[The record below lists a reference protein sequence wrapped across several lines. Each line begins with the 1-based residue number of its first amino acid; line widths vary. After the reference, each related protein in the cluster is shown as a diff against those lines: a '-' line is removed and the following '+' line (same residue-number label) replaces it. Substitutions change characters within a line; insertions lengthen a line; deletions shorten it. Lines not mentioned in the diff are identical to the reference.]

1 MENISNKKT
10 IYKIDKEDGRY
21 DLSIYGTDRAG
32 NTLNVREQTPGT
44 MDGFKENVSGKD
56 GDAIPYTII
65 RDTTPPVF
73 TFQVTPDAAVAN
85 QKKQEDGRYYFNGDY
100 RVTVVVEDTNFDAG
114 KVFLNKGM
122 TAAGAYDASAATIS
136 DYKKLTGD
144 TYNNGN
150 NIYTDSESM
159 EGVFRYAVYGT
170 DKAGNALVMKKGSG
184 INEDMEG
191 NTSCYIIVDKTK
203 PTGTLTVGNGKE
215 TYYQIQVQDGAMD
228 QAAPYRT
235 EKEAYIQITSDDFS
249 PVQIAYTTDRLEN
262 DEVKEAAE

>member
-1 MENISNKKT
+1 MCPVKT
-10 IYKIDKEDGRY
+10 ETPYHIL
-21 DLSIYGTDRAG
+21 LSVTQPHRSLLSRI
-32 NTLNVREQTPGT
+32 
-44 MDGFKENVSGKD
+44 
-56 GDAIPYTII
+56 
-65 RDTTPPVF
+65 
-73 TFQVTPDAAVAN
+73 TPDAAVTN

-184 INEDMEG
+184 INEDLEG
-191 NTSCYIIVDKTK
+191 TCDTKDLEGTKASQEENARTWEETTADTSCYIIVDKTK

-215 TYYQIQVQDGAMD
+215 TYYQIQVQDGAVD
-228 QAAPYRT
+228 RQSRTGQKKRHIFRLHQTTSARYRLHT
-235 EKEAYIQITSDDFS
+235 PRIVWRMMK
-249 PVQIAYTTDRLEN
+249 
-262 DEVKEAAE
+262 

>member
-1 MENISNKKT
+1 
-10 IYKIDKEDGRY
+10 
-21 DLSIYGTDRAG
+21 
-32 NTLNVREQTPGT
+32 
-44 MDGFKENVSGKD
+44 
-56 GDAIPYTII
+56 
-65 RDTTPPVF
+65 
-73 TFQVTPDAAVAN
+73 
-85 QKKQEDGRYYFNGDY
+85 
-100 RVTVVVEDTNFDAG
+100 
-114 KVFLNKGM
+114 
-122 TAAGAYDASAATIS
+122 
-136 DYKKLTGD
+136 
-144 TYNNGN
+144 
-150 NIYTDSESM
+150 M

-215 TYYQIQVQDGAMD
+215 TYYQIQVQDGAVD

-262 DEVKEAAE
+262 DEVKEAAEIKENGFSYQQSRENSVSGEQIFRISGISMTDRAGNMSFLAKTNKIYLDVTPPTMDELAPTISVVATSESDERGTKGTPLFKDDVPLHIKVTDPYGGF